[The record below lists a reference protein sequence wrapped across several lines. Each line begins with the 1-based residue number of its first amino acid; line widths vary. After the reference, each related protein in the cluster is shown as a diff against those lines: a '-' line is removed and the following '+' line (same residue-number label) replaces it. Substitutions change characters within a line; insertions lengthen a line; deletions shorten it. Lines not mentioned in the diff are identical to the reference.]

1 MKQAVGGW
9 PPQYA
14 TILYHMVY
22 KVESHP
28 EVVDGVEQ
36 VGELE
41 VSASIVQ
48 QHQLQQFTLYMHN
61 VNIFVQQQADKP
73 QFGQAVTKQRSIR
86 ILIQHTN
93 YKTLSPF

>member
-48 QHQLQQFTLYMHN
+48 QHQLQQFTLHN
-61 VNIFVQQQADKP
+61 VTHSFNSKLTNHNLDK
-73 QFGQAVTKQRSIR
+73 Q
-86 ILIQHTN
+86 
-93 YKTLSPF
+93 

>member
-9 PPQYA
+9 PPRYA

-22 KVESHP
+22 KVASHP

-73 QFGQAVTKQRSIR
+73 QLERQTSVRT
-86 ILIQHTN
+86 LIQHMN
-93 YKTLSPF
+93 YKTSRSPF